1 MYSKF
6 YYKGIAL
13 TPLSISKREH
23 PSQSLYSVKKMD
35 NNTIDRETTRLWR
48 ANKTVHQLV
57 QDRGYVVSQAEL
69 EMTLNEF
76 VSTFAPTGSVLE

>member
-1 MYSKF
+1 
-6 YYKGIAL
+6 
-13 TPLSISKREH
+13 
-23 PSQSLYSVKKMD
+23 MD

-57 QDRGYVVSQAEL
+57 HDRGYVVSQGEL